1 MATPAMI
8 PPTRPIAA
16 LKNRL
21 DATAA
26 KKAPI
31 RNWPSIA
38 MLMTPERSHRHPA
51 SAPKISG
58 VASRMVPG
66 NGLMIA
72 TEKVPVW
79 SA

>member
-1 MATPAMI
+1 MT
-8 PPTRPIAA
+8 PPTRPISA
-16 LKNRL
+16 LTIRL

-26 KKAPI
+26 KKAPT

-38 MLMTPERSHRHPA
+38 MLMTPERSHSTPA

-72 TEKVPVW
+72 TENVPVW